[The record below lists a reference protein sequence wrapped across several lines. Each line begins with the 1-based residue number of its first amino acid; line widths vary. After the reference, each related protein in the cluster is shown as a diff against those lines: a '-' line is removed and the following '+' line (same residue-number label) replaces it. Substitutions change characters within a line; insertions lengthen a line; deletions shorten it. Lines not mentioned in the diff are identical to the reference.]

1 MDLFGE
7 HNEIHK
13 ETKKDASMHFPSRD
27 EQVVSIQQTPIT
39 PVEKIADKQ
48 KITMKDVVNLSAQY
62 QRRKM
67 LTRILVSVLSIIIV
81 LVVMVVSGWLAVD
94 RFVLNKKPAAIK
106 NPVQL
111 PVLVNQ
117 EPVVTPPV
125 IPTQPIVNVPPA
137 PLPDTPLAPLRGT
150 LVKLQ
155 GSDVIYLIENNGE
168 LREVTI
174 ATVIFENGQK
184 MSEISPTLIYTLP
197 SRWTTIRRG
206 QQVVA
211 GQVDFDPRVLTQIEL
226 LPFIQ

>member
-13 ETKKDASMHFPSRD
+13 ETKKDTSMHFPTRD
-27 EQVVSIQQTPIT
+27 EQAVTPKQTPLT
-39 PVEKIADKQ
+39 PVEKVVDKQ

-67 LTRILVSVLSIIIV
+67 ITRIIVSVLSILIV
-81 LVVMVVSGWLAVD
+81 LAIMIVSGWLAVD
-94 RFVLNKKPAAIK
+94 RFVLNKKPTPIVT
-106 NPVQL
+106 PVQL
-111 PVLVNQ
+111 PTTPIQ
-117 EPVVTPPV
+117 EPVVVPPV
-125 IPTQPIVNVPPA
+125 VPSQPTVTLPPA

-168 LREVTI
+168 LREVTV

-184 MSEISPTLIYTLP
+184 MSEISASLIYTLP
-197 SRWTTIRRG
+197 SRWATVRRG
-206 QQVVA
+206 QQVVT